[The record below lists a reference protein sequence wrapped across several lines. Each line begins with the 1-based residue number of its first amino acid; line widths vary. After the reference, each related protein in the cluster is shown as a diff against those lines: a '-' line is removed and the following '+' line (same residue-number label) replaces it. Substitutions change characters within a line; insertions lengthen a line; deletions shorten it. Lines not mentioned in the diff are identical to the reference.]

1 MNSIFV
7 LIALAV
13 AVVVAVFLS
22 VKDDLEDADLYKAEV
37 DNDRD

>member
-7 LIALAV
+7 LIILAIAIV
-13 AVVVAVFLS
+13 IAVFLS

-37 DNDRD
+37 DNSEQ

>member
-7 LIALAV
+7 IATLV
-13 AVVVAVFLS
+13 FAVVVAVLLS

-37 DNDRD
+37 DDDK

>member
-7 LIALAV
+7 LIVLAV

-22 VKDDLEDADLYKAEV
+22 VKDDIEAADLYKAEV
-37 DNDRD
+37 DEQED

>member
-7 LIALAV
+7 LIVLAV

-22 VKDDLEDADLYKAEV
+22 VKDDLENADLYKAEV
-37 DNDRD
+37 DKEED

>member
-7 LIALAV
+7 LIVLAV

-22 VKDDLEDADLYKAEV
+22 VKDDLESADFYKADI
-37 DNDRD
+37 DNDK